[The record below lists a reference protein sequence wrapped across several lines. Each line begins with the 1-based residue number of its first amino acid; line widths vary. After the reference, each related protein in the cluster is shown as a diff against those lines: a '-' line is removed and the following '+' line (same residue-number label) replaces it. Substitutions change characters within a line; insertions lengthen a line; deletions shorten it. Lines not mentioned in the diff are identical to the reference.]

1 MLDEFSI
8 ALKVSV
14 YSAYNYRIIE
24 IVRALL
30 RSPNPIHKAKAE

>member
-14 YSAYNYRIIE
+14 YNAYNYRIFE
-24 IVRALL
+24 VVRTLL
-30 RSPNPIHKAKAE
+30 ISPSPINQAEAE